1 LLAHE
6 ERMGK
11 KHHSHSHHKHDGFG
25 DHHHGGHGFLVGTR
39 GNDILEGTDK
49 SDVIIGRKGNDALFG
64 KGANDWLDGG
74 KGNDELHGGDGNDWL
89 FGGKG
94 KDLLDGGAGSDK
106 VFGGKGND
114 IAVYSL
120 AENSGTDA
128 CGKDTHDFYDGGK
141 GHDVLQ
147 LILTPEELASD
158 AVKADIAAFEA
169 FLAENGSGCGSH
181 GKVFEFTSFD
191 LTVRNFEALEVISGN
206 TPPVANGDSYS
217 TLEDTP
223 LVVPAAAG
231 VLSNDTDAD
240 GNALSAAIVVGPSH
254 GALTFNDD
262 GSFSYN
268 PDKDYNGPDGFSY
281 LANDG
286 TDDSEFA
293 AEVLLTVLEKNDP
306 PVAGKDS
313 ASVGENSV
321 NNVIDVLANDVP
333 GPANE
338 SAQSLEVVFAFS
350 INGGDVTV
358 NPDDYTLWY
367 TPPPDFT
374 GDDRIQYL
382 VRDDGTTA
390 GLEDPLAASGE
401 VLVHVGD
408 VDVFA

>member
-1 LLAHE
+1 
-6 ERMGK
+6 MGK
-11 KHHSHSHHKHDGFG
+11 KHHSHSHHYKHDAHW
-25 DHHHGGHGFLVGTR
+25 DHYHGKHDVVHGTR
-39 GNDILEGTDK
+39 DNDVLNGTEK
-49 SDVIIGRKGNDALFG
+49 NDVIFGLKGDDELLGNG
-64 KGANDWLDGG
+64 GNDWLKGG
-74 KGNDELHGGDGNDWL
+74 KGN
-89 FGGKG
+89 
-94 KDLLDGGAGSDK
+94 DLLDGGAGNDK
-106 VFGGKGND
+106 VFGGKGDD
-114 IAVYSL
+114 IAVYSV
-120 AENSGTDA
+120 AENAGNSSRGMGDL
-128 CGKDTHDFYDGGK
+128 YDGGK

-191 LTVRNFEALEVISGN
+191 LTVRNFEALEVNGGN
-206 TPPVANGDSYS
+206 TPPVANGDSYT
-217 TLEDTP
+217 TLEDAP

-240 GNALSAAIVVGPSH
+240 GNELSAAIVVGPSH

-262 GSFSYN
+262 GSFNYN

-293 AEVLLTVLEKNDP
+293 AQVLLTVLEKNDP

-313 ASVGENSV
+313 ATVAQNSV
-321 NNVIDVLANDVP
+321 DNPIDILANDVP
-333 GPANE
+333 GPKNE
-338 SAQSLEVVFAFS
+338 SGQSLTVQFVIS
-350 INGGDVTV
+350 INGGTAEFD
-358 NPDDYTLWY
+358 NDLGMLLY
-367 TPPPDFT
+367 TPPTDFS
-374 GDDRIQYL
+374 GEDRIQYL
-382 VRDDGTTA
+382 IVDNGATA
-390 GLEDPLAASGE
+390 GVDDPLGSSGE

>member
-1 LLAHE
+1 
-6 ERMGK
+6 MGK
-11 KHHSHSHHKHDGFG
+11 KHHSHSHHHNSHW
-25 DHHHGGHGFLVGTR
+25 DHHHGKHDVVHGTR
-39 GNDILEGTDK
+39 DNDVLNGTEK
-49 SDVIIGRKGNDALFG
+49 NDVIFGHKGDDQIFG
-64 KGANDWLDGG
+64 NGGNDWLKGG
-74 KGNDELHGGDGNDWL
+74 KGN
-89 FGGKG
+89 
-94 KDLLDGGAGSDK
+94 DLLDGGAGSDK
-106 VFGGKGND
+106 VFGGKGDD
-114 IAVYSL
+114 IAVYSV
-120 AENSGTDA
+120 AENAGADG
-128 CGKDTHDFYDGGK
+128 CGKGDFYDGGK

-147 LILTPEELASD
+147 LILTPEELASN

-169 FLAENGSGCGSH
+169 FLAENGSGCGGH

-254 GALTFNDD
+254 GALAFNDD

-293 AEVLLTVLEKNDP
+293 AQVLLTVLEKNDP
-306 PVAGKDS
+306 PIAGKDS
-313 ASVGENSV
+313 ATLGENSV

-374 GDDRIQYL
+374 GEDRIQYL

-390 GLEDPLAASGE
+390 GLENPLAASGE
-401 VLVHVGD
+401 VLVQVGD